1 MKNLARFIYPR
12 ATNCIMED
20 HIKAESLL
28 RFINYKLWKFMA
40 SWHQT
45 LANWLTELG
54 WLVLVL
60 RLPMITYHAV
70 KT

>member
-1 MKNLARFIYPR
+1 
-12 ATNCIMED
+12 MED

-60 RLPMITYHAV
+60 RLPMITYHTV

>member
-1 MKNLARFIYPR
+1 MG
-12 ATNCIMED
+12 D

-40 SWHQT
+40 RQHQT

>member
-1 MKNLARFIYPR
+1 MQNPAWFIYHR
-12 ATNCIMED
+12 AKNCIMGD

-40 SWHQT
+40 RPHQT
-45 LANWLTELG
+45 LVNWLTELG
-54 WLVLVL
+54 WLVLIL
-60 RLPMITYHAV
+60 LLSMINYHAV

>member
-1 MKNLARFIYPR
+1 MG
-12 ATNCIMED
+12 D

-40 SWHQT
+40 RPHQT
-45 LANWLTELG
+45 LVNWLTELG
-54 WLVLVL
+54 WLVLIL
-60 RLPMITYHAV
+60 LLSMINYHAV